1 MKIAFVWK
9 WGSWKS
15 TMSSLFIQY
24 LVSEKVKFI
33 WIDADINISLLPDL
47 WIEIDKSKA
56 LSSPNN
62 VKLIRNY
69 LIWNNKKI
77 WWVEH
82 FVKTTPPW
90 VWSSIF
96 TMKKLDV
103 LEKLLSKIWT
113 GYIWHVWT
121 YDSDWIWKSCYHNN
135 LSILE
140 NILSHTYLK
149 SDEYFI
155 VDMVAWTDSFSNSL
169 HAQFDLIFLIVDP
182 YPESLSV
189 ANNFISLS
197 WKAESLDTIRVI
209 WNKIEDDDDLKY
221 ISNNL
226 KLPLFSYFPY
236 SRKLKKSRQFWK
248 NISLDDLWDNELKN
262 LSAIYSLRN
271 NVNLDNNRKLELLH
285 NLHMTY
291 CSQDYIK
298 RRLWDISNQI
308 DKDFSYEKVI
318 NE

>member
-24 LVSEKVKFI
+24 LISEKVKFI

-56 LSSPNN
+56 LSNPNN
-62 VKLIRNY
+62 VRLIRNY
-69 LIWNNKKI
+69 LIWNNSSI
-77 WWVEH
+77 WWVNY

-90 VWSSIF
+90 VWSNIF
-96 TMKKLDV
+96 TIKNLDV
-103 LEKLLSKIWT
+103 LKEFLNKIWT

-121 YDSDWIWKSCYHNN
+121 YDWDWIWKSCYHNN
-135 LSILE
+135 LAILE
-140 NILSHTYLK
+140 NILSHTYLENN
-149 SDEYFI
+149 EYVI

-169 HAQFDLIFLIVDP
+169 HAQFDLIFLVVDP

-189 ANNFISLS
+189 ANNFINLS
-197 WKAESLDTIRVI
+197 KEAGSFETIRII
-209 WNKIEDDDDLKY
+209 WNKIEDEDDLKY
-221 ISNNL
+221 IDNNL

-236 SRKLKKSRQFWK
+236 SRKLKKSRQLWR
-248 NISLDDLWDNELKN
+248 NISLDDLWDDELMN
-262 LSAIYSLRN
+262 LYAIYSLRN
-271 NVNLDNNRKLELLH
+271 NIKVDYNWKLELLH
-285 NLHMTY
+285 NLHRIY

-308 DKDFSYEKVI
+308 DKNFSYEKEI